1 MFKTMRPA
9 KGTVKG
15 EGRSGAKSKPQDRL
29 RLATDERRTQLL
41 ELGKSLFNERPY
53 DEISIDD
60 IASAAKISKGLLYH
74 YFPSKKDFYVATV
87 RAAAEEMIARTRP
100 PDDLLPSE
108 KLERGL
114 DAYLDFVELHAGAYR
129 ALMRS
134 GASVDESIAD
144 IVEETRGTFARR
156 IAEEGLNLREPRPV
170 VRIALRA
177 WIGFVEAASLDWL
190 EKRDVD
196 RAMLR
201 AMLGAALT
209 NALMTAATLDPH
221 SGLAG

>member
-1 MFKTMRPA
+1 MFKTMRPV

-100 PDDLLPSE
+100 PDDLPPPE

-134 GASVDESIAD
+134 GASVDEAIAD
-144 IVEETRGTFARR
+144 VVEETRGTFARR

-190 EKRDVD
+190 EKRDVE

-209 NALMTAATLDPH
+209 NALMTAATLDPQ

>member
-1 MFKTMRPA
+1 MRPA
-9 KGTVKG
+9 KGAVKG
-15 EGRSGAKSKPQDRL
+15 KPQDRL
-29 RLATDERRTQLL
+29 RLATDERRGQLL
-41 ELGKSLFNERPY
+41 DLGKRLFNERPY

-60 IASAAKISKGLLYH
+60 IAAEAKISKGLLYH

-87 RAAAEEMIARTRP
+87 RAAAEEMVKRTRP

-156 IAEEGLNLREPRPV
+156 LAEEGLNLREPRPV

-190 EKRDVD
+190 EKRDVE
-196 RAMLR
+196 RPVLR

-209 NALMTAATLDPH
+209 SALLSAATLDPK
-221 SGLAG
+221 SGLGG

>member
-1 MFKTMRPA
+1 MRPA
-9 KGTVKG
+9 KGTV
-15 EGRSGAKSKPQDRL
+15 KSKPQDRL

-41 ELGKSLFNERPY
+41 ELGKRLFNERPY

-60 IASAAKISKGLLYH
+60 IAAEAKISKGLLYH

-100 PDDLLPSE
+100 RDDLMPPE
-108 KLERGL
+108 KLEHGL

-134 GASVDESIAD
+134 GASASESVAD
-144 IVEETRGTFARR
+144 IVEETRATFARR
-156 IAEEGLNLREPRPV
+156 LAEEGLNLREPRPI
-170 VRIALRA
+170 VRIAVRA

-190 EKRDVD
+190 EKRDIERPV
-196 RAMLR
+196 LR
-201 AMLGAALT
+201 AMLAASLT
-209 NALMTAATLDPH
+209 NALVTAAALDPH